1 MNIGSE
7 IIFSE
12 NLSST
17 NSYAALLLSKNKLRE
32 GTVIQTNFQAE
43 GRGQMGN
50 SWESERD
57 KNLLISIIL
66 YPNSIRADKQFILS
80 KVISL
85 GIRDFL
91 SGFISEVF
99 IKWPND
105 IYVLNDKIAGIL
117 IENSIIGNN
126 IESTIAGIGLNI
138 NQERFVSGA
147 PNPTSL
153 KKLTCQEYDLGECL
167 ATLVKSLDKRY
178 KQLLNENLA
187 LIDKDYISS
196 LYRYNR
202 WSTYRDSNGVFEARI
217 SDVSET
223 GVLQLED
230 RKGKRF
236 EYSFKEVDFL

>member
-1 MNIGSE
+1 MIIGSD

-17 NSYAALLLSKNKLRE
+17 NSHAAFLLSKNKLRE
-32 GTVIQTNFQAE
+32 GTIIQTNFQTA

-50 SWESERD
+50 SWESEID
-57 KNLLISIIL
+57 KNLLISVIL
-66 YPNSIRADKQFILS
+66 YPNSIGADKQFILS

-117 IENSIIGNN
+117 IENSIIDNK

-138 NQERFVSGA
+138 NQEHFVSGA

-153 KKLTCQEYDLGECL
+153 KKLTYQEHELGECL
-167 ATLVKSLDKRY
+167 TTLAKSLDNRY
-178 KQLLNENLA
+178 KQLLNENWP

-202 WSTYRDSNGVFEARI
+202 WSEYRDSNGVFEARL

-230 RKGKRF
+230 RKGRRF
-236 EYSFKEVDFL
+236 EYDFKEVDFI